1 MPNTPV
7 PANATG
13 LPAASRYD
21 RSAIMQAA
29 VVYAR
34 ASIEGERERYLRLW
48 SGAIRCGDRHPPMVL
63 PTWRAATSEALRYAW
78 AAAKKA
84 RSAAPVS
91 PALAAEAASVEL
103 RILSIQAAER
113 IARPERDILAE
124 LQVRAAQLHAISG
137 AAVAHACP

>member
-21 RSAIMQAA
+21 RSTIMRAA
-29 VVYAR
+29 VAYAR
-34 ASIEGERERYLRLW
+34 AIIEGERERFLRRW

-63 PTWRAATSEALRYAW
+63 PTWRAAMSEALRTAW
-78 AAAKKA
+78 AEAKQA
-84 RSAAPVS
+84 GTVAPVA
-91 PALAAEAASVEL
+91 PAVADELASVEL

-113 IARPERDILAE
+113 ISRDESEMLPVLCARAAE
-124 LQVRAAQLHAISG
+124 LNTIARVALTRAI
-137 AAVAHACP
+137 